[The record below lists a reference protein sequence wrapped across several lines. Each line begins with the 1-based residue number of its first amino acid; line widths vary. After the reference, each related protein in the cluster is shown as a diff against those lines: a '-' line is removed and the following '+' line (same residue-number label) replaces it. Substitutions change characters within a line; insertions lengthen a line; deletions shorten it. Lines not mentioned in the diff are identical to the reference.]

1 MPLISLADGLKHAR
15 VHQYALGAFNVLDT
29 HFLRALFAAAKQQRS
44 PFIINIAEVH
54 FKYLSLDTLVEAV
67 KYEAARH
74 AIPVVLNLDHGL
86 HFEAVV
92 QALRLGFTSVMF
104 DGSTLDYEEN
114 VRQTREVVKMCH
126 AVGVSVEGELGAV
139 GGDEGGALYG
149 HADEAFFTDPAKARD
164 FVDRTGIDALA
175 VAIGNAHGKYKGEPK
190 LDFARLEAIRQQTG
204 LPLVLHGGSGISDAD
219 FRRAISLGIHKIN
232 FYTGMSQAA
241 LAAVDKSM
249 TARDQ
254 IYDEFAELML
264 SIEQAITD
272 IVAEQ
277 MRVFG
282 SEGKI

>member
-29 HFLRALFAAAKQQRS
+29 HFLRALFAAAQQQRS

-74 AIPVVLNLDHGL
+74 DIPVVLNLDHGL

-104 DGSTLDYEEN
+104 DGSTLDYDEN

-175 VAIGNAHGKYKGEPK
+175 VAIGNSHGKYKGEPK

-277 MRVFG
+277 MRIFG

>member
-1 MPLISLADGLKHAR
+1 MPLISLAEGLKHAR

-74 AIPVVLNLDHGL
+74 DIPVVLNLDHGL

-149 HADEAFFTDPAKARD
+149 HADEAFFTDPQKARD

-190 LDFARLEAIRQQTG
+190 LDFTRLEAIRQQTA

-264 SIEQAITD
+264 SIEQAIAN

-277 MRVFG
+277 MRIFG

>member
-74 AIPVVLNLDHGL
+74 DIPVVLNLDHGL

-149 HADEAFFTDPAKARD
+149 HADEAFFTDPQKARD

-190 LDFARLEAIRQQTG
+190 LDFTRLEAIRQQTA

-249 TARDQ
+249 AARDQ

-264 SIEQAITD
+264 SIEQAIAD

-277 MRVFG
+277 MRIFG

>member
-1 MPLISLADGLKHAR
+1 MPLISLAEGLKHAR

-74 AIPVVLNLDHGL
+74 DIPVVLNLDHGL

-149 HADEAFFTDPAKARD
+149 HADEAFFTDPEKARD

-190 LDFARLEAIRQQTG
+190 LDFTRLEAIRQQTA

-249 TARDQ
+249 AARDQ

-277 MRVFG
+277 MRIFG

>member
-74 AIPVVLNLDHGL
+74 DIPVVLNLDHGL

-149 HADEAFFTDPAKARD
+149 HADEAFFTDPEKARD

-190 LDFARLEAIRQQTG
+190 LDFTRLEAIRQQTA

-249 TARDQ
+249 AARDQ

-264 SIEQAITD
+264 SIEQAIAD

-277 MRVFG
+277 MRIFG

>member
-1 MPLISLADGLKHAR
+1 MPLISLAEGLKHAR

-74 AIPVVLNLDHGL
+74 DIPVVLNLDHGL

-104 DGSTLDYEEN
+104 DGSTLDYEGN

-149 HADEAFFTDPAKARD
+149 HADEAFFTDPQKARD

-190 LDFARLEAIRQQTG
+190 LDFTRLEAIRQQTA

-264 SIEQAITD
+264 SIEQAIAD

-277 MRVFG
+277 MRIFG